1 MAEQRRLL
9 PTCLT
14 ASSSASE
21 VVEFFRISAWLMD
34 LTVDHKAL
42 TDRENALKTEKE
54 NCKKAKESVIEFG
67 NWKMR
72 VNGEIQEL
80 KETRKTEVEERLE
93 VSERRSDLLDK
104 RVALIEENSS
114 YIAVRLAA
122 DENVGKSTVS
132 DLNLKPQE
140 DGSGAWV
147 DQNEMRLALVNDPQ
161 LCMSALCALYRDLI
175 SAPLSNDQFGVELAK
190 YLINGHP
197 ENKLN
202 RPMSEIPEIVAEESI
217 WLALKYSEQL
227 FRIYSNDDPKV
238 SAVTRSAPLKA
249 MADVAAAD
257 AIPAKKGKSRK
268 ALKNMKASSSEANI
282 MAASV
287 SDAPDAIIPAGES
300 AEKENHEGLCQK
312 NSKKEA
318 KKQTEESSSFEKEIL
333 EMQEKLQQL
342 KIEI

>member
-72 VNGEIQEL
+72 VNGEIEEL

-104 RVALIEENSS
+104 RVALMEENSS
-114 YIAVRLAA
+114 YVAVRLAA

-202 RPMSEIPEIVAEESI
+202 RPMSEIPEIVSEESI

-227 FRIYSNDDPKV
+227 FRIYSN
-238 SAVTRSAPLKA
+238 
-249 MADVAAAD
+249 AD